1 MNWLQGYRARQY
13 VRNSIWVLPLPG
25 IAAALILVRIL
36 YWIDDAMG
44 WRSPFGPDTATV
56 VLVSLAASVFTFIV
70 FIASMLLLAVQ
81 LASAQLTPRIIGIV
95 FRDRVTRLSLMLFAA
110 NFTFLIGAL
119 VRIEDA
125 VPLLTAHVAAF
136 GCLVSLIVFLYLI
149 DHVGKSLR
157 PSEVLQRA
165 ATSGRRIIEQVY
177 PRRLAEW
184 PDESPMPAEEPLG
197 QPSRT
202 IPSRRNGVLLAFD
215 MGGVVQLARQ
225 AGCVI
230 ELVPQVGDFVAA
242 EHPLFRIYG
251 DGSGPSAAALY
262 QSVAFGQERTLQQD
276 PGFAFR
282 IIVDIASKGL
292 SPAINDPTTA
302 VLAVDQIHRLLAS
315 VGSRNLSEGRARD
328 ASGAV
333 RLIYRTPDWEDFV
346 HLAVTEIRQFGRE
359 SIQVMR
365 RLRAML
371 ENLLLTLPERRRPL
385 LRQELSLV
393 QRSSRRFFPEPEDLA
408 LAEVSD
414 AQGVGGKPAP
424 SEKRVEAQPAPNGDA
439 SPSHAEAPR

>member
-1 MNWLQGYRARQY
+1 MNWFQRHQVRQY
-13 VRNSIWVLPLPG
+13 VRNSIWVLPLLG
-25 IAAALILVRIL
+25 MAAALILVRVL
-36 YWIDDAMG
+36 YWIDDTMG
-44 WRSPFGPDTATV
+44 WRSSFDPDAAMV
-56 VLVSLAASVFTFIV
+56 VLVSLAAAVFTFIV
-70 FIASMLLLAVQ
+70 YIASMLLLAVQ

-110 NFTFLIGAL
+110 NFAFLIAAL
-119 VRIEDA
+119 VRIKDT
-125 VPLLTAHVAAF
+125 VPLLTANVAAF
-136 GCLVSLIVFLYLI
+136 GCLASMIVFLYLI

-165 ATSGRRIIEQVY
+165 AMWGRRIIEQVY

-184 PDESPMPAEEPLG
+184 PDESRSPAGDPAGE
-197 QPSRT
+197 PSRVV
-202 IPSRRNGVLLAFD
+202 PSRRNGVLLAVD
-215 MGGVVQLARQ
+215 MRGLVLLAQQ

-251 DGSGPSAAALY
+251 DGPGPSAAALY
-262 QSVAFGQERTLQQD
+262 QSVALGQERTLEQD
-276 PGFAFR
+276 PGFGFR

-302 VLAVDQIHRLLAS
+302 VLAVDQIHRLLGS
-315 VGSRNLSEGRARD
+315 VGNRNLNEGRARD
-328 ASGAV
+328 ASGAI
-333 RLIYRTPDWEDFV
+333 RLVYRTPDWEDFV

-371 ENLLLTLPERRRPL
+371 ENLLVTLPESRRPL

-414 AQGVGGKPAP
+414 AQGVGGKRAP
-424 SEKRVEAQPAPNGDA
+424 SEQLAEAQLAPSREA
-439 SPSHAEAPR
+439 APSTAEAPR

>member
-1 MNWLQGYRARQY
+1 MNWIQRYRVRQY
-13 VRNSIWVLPLPG
+13 VSNSIWVLPVLG
-25 IAAALILVRIL
+25 VGAALVLVRIL
-36 YWIDDAMG
+36 YWIDDTMG
-44 WRSPFGPDTATV
+44 WRSSFDPDSATV
-56 VLVSLAASVFTFIV
+56 VLVSLGGAVFTFIV
-70 FIASMLLLAVQ
+70 YIASMLLLALQ

-95 FRDRVTRLSLMLFAA
+95 FGDRVTRFSLVLFAA
-110 NFTFLIGAL
+110 NFALLIGVV
-119 VRIEDA
+119 VRIKDT
-125 VPLLTAHVAAF
+125 VPTLTAHIAAF
-136 GCLVSLIVFLYLI
+136 TCLVSLIVFLYLI

-157 PSEVLQRA
+157 PSEVLQRI
-165 ATSGRRIIEQVY
+165 ATSGRRILEQVY

-184 PDESPMPAEEPLG
+184 PDESRTPADEPAG
-197 QPSRT
+197 RPSRT

-215 MGGVVQLARQ
+215 MVGLVQLARQ
-225 AGCVI
+225 ADCVI

-251 DGSGPSAAALY
+251 GGAAPSAAALY
-262 QSVAFGQERTLQQD
+262 QSVVFGQERTLQQD

-315 VGSRNLSEGRARD
+315 VGSRNLNEGQVRD
-328 ASGAV
+328 AAGAI
-333 RLIYRTPDWEDFV
+333 RLVYRTPDWEDFV

-371 ENLLLTLPERRRPL
+371 ENLMVTLPESRHGL

-414 AQGVGGKPAP
+414 AQGVGGRRTR
-424 SEKRVEAQPAPNGDA
+424 SEQHVEAQPASGRGAA
-439 SPSHAEAPR
+439 SSSAEAPK